1 MTINKAQCTLV
12 VTTKQIYPTHT
23 DSKKER
29 FQGKI
34 STKNGSIYIIYTE
47 EDPEASRQV
56 TNQIKVSKDA
66 SVSVRRM
73 GGHKSLLHFTKD
85 KPYST
90 FYNTGYGIMELTFVP
105 ICITSKET
113 DLGYKVSLEY
123 DIHMGDE
130 KLSHNHYELE
140 ATF

>member
-1 MTINKAQCTLV
+1 MLPFLTNGRQNNWSV
-12 VTTKQIYPTHT
+12 
-23 DSKKER
+23 
-29 FQGKI
+29 
-34 STKNGSIYIIYTE
+34 KNGCIYIIYTE

-90 FYNTGYGIMELTFVP
+90 FYNTGYGIMALTFVP
-105 ICITSKET
+105 IHIVCEET

-130 KLSHNHYELE
+130 KLSHNHYDLE